1 VAEPDRVNGSGDG
14 KTVARLR
21 ELYAGNLI
29 VTGELTPEEGEELIE
44 QDDAD
49 VVAFGRLFIANHRK

>member
-1 VAEPDRVNGSGDG
+1 
-14 KTVARLR
+14 
-21 ELYAGNLI
+21 LI